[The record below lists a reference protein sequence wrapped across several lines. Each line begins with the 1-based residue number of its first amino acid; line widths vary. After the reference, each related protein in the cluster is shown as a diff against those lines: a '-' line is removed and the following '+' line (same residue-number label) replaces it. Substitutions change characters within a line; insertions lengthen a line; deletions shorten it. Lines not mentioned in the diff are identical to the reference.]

1 MGTIRKARYTPV
13 SDTLIPDKTL
23 YSGRPVDCASRLPRE
38 VACYDLLDSLSI
50 PYERLDHEALFTIE
64 ACHEADAILGVAM
77 CKNLF
82 LCNQNKTEFHLL
94 LMPGEKRFKT
104 KTFSRLIGSSRLSFA
119 SEEAMES
126 LLGLTPGSVTVLGLM
141 NDTEC
146 KVTLYID
153 SELLTEE
160 YMGCHPCINTSS
172 IKVRTEDLIRK
183 FLPAVGHG
191 YTVVELPW
199 EE

>member
-1 MGTIRKARYTPV
+1 MT
-13 SDTLIPDKTL
+13 DTMIPDKTL
-23 YSGRPVDCASRLPRE
+23 YTGRPADDSGRLPRE
-38 VACYDLLDSLSI
+38 VACYDLLDSLAI
-50 PYERLDHEALFTIE
+50 PYLRLDHEALFTIE

-119 SEEAMES
+119 SEEAMEG
-126 LLGLTPGSVTVLGLM
+126 LLGLTPGSVTPMGLM
-141 NDTEC
+141 NDREGR
-146 KVTLYID
+146 VSLWID
-153 SELLTEE
+153 SELLGEE
-160 YMGCHPCINTSS
+160 YLGCHPCINTSS
-172 IKVRTEDLIRK
+172 IKLRTDDVLK
-183 FLPAVGHG
+183 VFLPAVGHG
-191 YTVVELPW
+191 YRVVERPW

>member
-1 MGTIRKARYTPV
+1 MT
-13 SDTLIPDKTL
+13 DTLIPDKTL
-23 YSGRPVDCASRLPRE
+23 YCGRPADCSTRLPRE
-38 VACYDLLDSLSI
+38 VAVYNLLDTLGVS
-50 PYERLDHEALFTIE
+50 YERLDHEALFTIE

-119 SEEAMES
+119 SEEAMEA
-126 LLGLTPGSVTVLGLM
+126 LLGLTPGSVTPLGLM
-141 NDTEC
+141 NDKEG
-146 KVTLYID
+146 KVALWID
-153 SELLTEE
+153 AELLREE
-160 YMGCHPCINTSS
+160 YLGCHPCINTSS
-172 IKVRTEDLIRK
+172 IKVKTEDLLGK
-183 FLPAVGHG
+183 VLPAVRHG
-191 YTVVELPW
+191 YRVVELPW

>member
-1 MGTIRKARYTPV
+1 MI
-13 SDTLIPDKTL
+13 LEQ
-23 YSGRPVDCASRLPRE
+23 GRPQNVEGRLAREIRVYDFLDALGVD
-38 VACYDLLDSLSI
+38 
-50 PYERLDHEALFTIE
+50 YERVDHDP
-64 ACHEADAILGVAM
+64 ADTMEICEEIDRVLGAPI

-119 SEEAMES
+119 SEEAMEG
-126 LLGLTPGSVTVLGLM
+126 LLGLTPGSVTPMGLM
-141 NDTEC
+141 NDREGR
-146 KVTLYID
+146 VSLWID
-153 SELLTEE
+153 SELLKEE
-160 YMGCHPCINTSS
+160 YLGCHPCINTSS
-172 IKVRTEDLIRK
+172 IKLKTEDLLRV

-191 YTVVELPW
+191 YRVVELPW